1 MRLPL
6 PPVPALCVRLHALD
20 VSGVAVLLKS
30 TQTFTPAV
38 PDWHMC
44 AAQLA
49 GPSLPGLLNTVTGLM
64 RLGLVDVD
72 LAGTRAV
79 GPNYQRW
86 GSCQL

>member
-1 MRLPL
+1 
-6 PPVPALCVRLHALD
+6 VRLHALD

-49 GPSLPGLLNTVTGLM
+49 GPSLPGLLNTVTGLI
-64 RLGLVDVD
+64 RLGLVDVE

-79 GPNYQRW
+79 GGLVSFDGHKEF
-86 GSCQL
+86 GSSWARTSLN